1 MQCTVIHSFSN
12 LDALFAMGFIG
23 VLDQKYM
30 LNSDIF
36 KVATLKYSSYL
47 IAVNVL
53 ALQGLPL
60 LRSNINFP
68 MLPV

>member
-1 MQCTVIHSFSN
+1 
-12 LDALFAMGFIG
+12 MGFIG
-23 VLDQKYM
+23 VLDQKYV

-68 MLPV
+68 VLPV